1 VTDHCDL
8 CDLPADP
15 PVTDP
20 EVEGVFCCRGCLEV
34 TRSLGDVESP
44 EEVEERLGGDDTPVP
59 DDAEEAFV
67 RVDGMHC
74 ATCETYV
81 ESALAGT
88 EGVFTAEAS
97 YPSEAAKV
105 AYDPD
110 AVADPASLSVA
121 GYGVYDFDDDVPTDD
136 GTVGRLLV
144 GGFFGMLIMMW
155 YVLFLYPT
163 YYGFGPAFDI
173 IDLGSAAGQYVLWNV
188 LALTTVVLGYTG
200 RPILRGAL
208 VSLRAGQP
216 NMDLLVAL
224 AATTAYLYS
233 AIALTLGHV
242 ELYFDVSV
250 VIVVAVTLGGY
261 YERRTVRRAAD
272 ELGDMAAAR
281 VEEARRRTGRGT
293 EVVPVEE
300 LRPGDEVV
308 VPAGDR
314 LPTDGTVTEG
324 TAAVDRSLV
333 TGESVPERVG
343 PGDDVV
349 GGAVVE
355 DGRLVVAVGDAA
367 ESTLDRLVDTLWDVK
382 STRPGAQR
390 LADRL
395 AAVFV
400 PTVVVV
406 ATVAL
411 GWRLLAGADPVAAL
425 LTALTV
431 LVVSCP
437 CALGLATPL
446 AVASG
451 VRRALDRGIVVA
463 NGAVF
468 ERATGVDVVALDKTG
483 TLTTGEMRV
492 VDVVG
497 EEAGVD
503 RAAAVEASADHP
515 VARAVVQFAP
525 DAPDAVTDFETFPG
539 RGVGGVVDGRRVLV
553 GRPALFA
560 DRDVAVPDE
569 LAERASE
576 ARDAGRIPTFV
587 GWDGA
592 VRTVLVVGDEPRPEW
607 EATVAAL
614 GDIADRVVVVTG
626 DARSAAAPFAAHPAI
641 DEVFAD
647 VPPDAKTEVVQRLRA
662 EGTTVMV
669 GDGSNDAP
677 ALATAD
683 LGIALATGTE
693 LAVDAADAVVLD
705 GFATVPTVFELTRSV
720 KRRIREN
727 LGWAFLYNAVAIP
740 AAALGFL
747 NPLVAAVAMA
757 ASSLLVVTNSSRSL
771 GVDDAATAARTE
783 PLQEEPAATP
793 GAEAAADSV
802 ASATAPPTREP

>member
-1 VTDHCDL
+1 VTADCDL
-8 CDLPADP
+8 CGLPADP
-15 PVTDP
+15 PVSDSPVDGT
-20 EVEGVFCCRGCLEV
+20 FCCRGCLEV
-34 TRSLGDVESP
+34 SRSL
-44 EEVEERLGGDDTPVP
+44 DDAATVDDADDADRTPP
-59 DDAEEAFV
+59 DDADEAFV

-81 ESALAGT
+81 QGVLADAD
-88 EGVFTAEAS
+88 GVFDAEAS
-97 YPSEAAKV
+97 YPSGTAKV
-105 AYDPD
+105 TYDAASVD
-110 AVADPASLSVA
+110 DPAELAVP
-121 GYGVYDFDDDVPTDD
+121 GYRVREFDADADDD

-144 GGFFGMLIMMW
+144 GGFFGMLVMMW

-163 YYGFGPAFDI
+163 YYGLGPAVDI
-173 IDLGSAAGQYVLWNV
+173 IDLGGMAGRYVLWNV
-188 LALTTVVLGYTG
+188 LVLSTVVIAYTG
-200 RPILRGAL
+200 RPILRGAV

-224 AATTAYLYS
+224 AATTAYVYS
-233 AIALTLGHV
+233 VLALLAGHV

-250 VIVVAVTLGGY
+250 VIVLAVTLGGY
-261 YERRTVRRAAD
+261 YERRTVERAAD
-272 ELGDMAAAR
+272 ELGDLAAAR
-281 VEEARRRTGRGT
+281 VDEARRRTDAGT
-293 EVVPVEE
+293 ERVPVED

-314 LPTDGTVTEG
+314 LPTDGRVVEG

-333 TGESVPERVG
+333 TGESIPERVA

-349 GGAVVE
+349 GGSVVE
-355 DGRLVVAVGDAA
+355 DGRLVVAVGDDA
-367 ESTLDRLVDTLWDVK
+367 ESTLDRLVNTLWDVK

-400 PTVVVV
+400 PTVVAV
-406 ATVAL
+406 AAVAL
-411 GWRLLAGADPVAAL
+411 AWRLVVGADPVAAL

-446 AVASG
+446 AVAAG
-451 VRRALDRGIVVA
+451 VRRAMDRGVVVA
-463 NGAVF
+463 DGSVF
-468 ERATGVDVVALDKTG
+468 ERASEVDVVALDKTG

-492 VDVVG
+492 VDVAG
-497 EEAGVD
+497 AEAGVD
-503 RAAAVEASADHP
+503 LAAAVESGTDHP
-515 VARAVVQFAP
+515 VARAVVDHAP

-539 RGVGGVVDGRRVLV
+539 RGVAGIVDGRRVLV

-560 DRDVAVPDE
+560 DRGVEVTDE
-569 LAERASE
+569 FAAHASD

-592 VRTVLVVGDEPRPEW
+592 VRTVLTVGDDPRPDW
-607 EATVAAL
+607 EATVSAL
-614 GDIADRVVVVTG
+614 GDVADRVVVVTG

-641 DEVFAD
+641 TEVYAD
-647 VPPDAKTEVVQRLRA
+647 VPPDAKTEVIERLRA
-662 EGTTVMV
+662 EGTTAMV

-693 LAVDAADAVVLD
+693 LAVDAADAVVTD
-705 GFATVPTVFELTRSV
+705 GLGGVPTVFELTGAVR
-720 KRRIREN
+720 RRIREN
-727 LGWAFLYNAVAIP
+727 LAWAFCYNGLAIP
-740 AAALGFL
+740 AAALGLL

-757 ASSLLVVTNSSRSL
+757 ASSLLVVTNSARSL
-771 GVDDAATAARTE
+771 GLGDADADE
-783 PLQEEPAATP
+783 QSV
-793 GAEAAADSV
+793 GADRPVESV
-802 ASATAPPTREP
+802 AASAPPEP

>member
-1 VTDHCDL
+1 VTGSCDL
-8 CDLPADP
+8 CGLPADP
-15 PVTDP
+15 PVTDD
-20 EVEGVFCCRGCLEV
+20 EVDGSFCCRGCLEV
-34 TRSLGDVESP
+34 SRSLGDVESP
-44 EEVEERLGGDDTPVP
+44 EEAADRLAPDETSVP
-59 DDAEEAFV
+59 DGADEAFV

-81 ESALAGT
+81 ESVLGDVD
-88 EGVFTAEAS
+88 GVFVAEAS

-105 AYDPD
+105 SYDSEALSD
-110 AVADPASLSVA
+110 LSTLSVP
-121 GYGVYDFDDDVPTDD
+121 GYSVYDFDADVPTDD

-163 YYGFGPAFDI
+163 YYGLGPAVDV
-173 IDLGSAAGQYVLWNV
+173 IDLGGTAGQYLLWNTF
-188 LALTTVVLGYTG
+188 ALTTVVLGYTG
-200 RPILRGAL
+200 KPILRGAL

-224 AATTAYLYS
+224 AATTAYVYS
-233 AIALTLGHV
+233 AIALVLGHL

-250 VIVVAVTLGGY
+250 VIVLAVTLGGY
-261 YERRTVRRAAD
+261 YERRMVRRAAD
-272 ELGDMAAAR
+272 ELGDLAAAR
-281 VEEARRRTGRGT
+281 VEEARLLTDDGVET
-293 EVVPVEE
+293 VPVEQ
-300 LRPGDEVV
+300 LRPGDEVI

-314 LPTDGTVTEG
+314 LPTDGTVVDG

-333 TGESVPERVG
+333 TGESMPERVG

-406 ATVAL
+406 ATIAL
-411 GWRLLAGADPVAAL
+411 AWRLFVGASPVAAL

-446 AVASG
+446 AVATG

-463 NGAVF
+463 NGSVF
-468 ERATGVDVVALDKTG
+468 ESADDVDIVALDKTG
-483 TLTTGEMRV
+483 TLTTGQMRV
-492 VDVVG
+492 VDVAG
-497 EEAGVD
+497 DPAGVAL
-503 RAAAVEASADHP
+503 AAAVEASADHP
-515 VARAVVQFAP
+515 VARAVVDYADAAP
-525 DAPDAVTDFETFPG
+525 DAMTDFETFPG
-539 RGVGGVVDGRRVLV
+539 RGVGGTVDDRRVLV
-553 GRPALFA
+553 GRPALF
-560 DRDVAVPDE
+560 DDHDVAVPDDV
-569 LAERASE
+569 AARADD

-587 GWDGA
+587 GWDGE
-592 VRTVLVVGDEPRPEW
+592 VRTVLVVGDDPRPEW
-607 EATVAAL
+607 EATVTAL
-614 GDIADRVVVVTG
+614 GELADRVVVVTG

-662 EGTTVMV
+662 EGRTVMV

-677 ALATAD
+677 ALAAAD

-693 LAVDAADAVVLD
+693 LAVDAADAVVID
-705 GFATVPTVFELTRSV
+705 GFAAVPTVFDLTRSV
-720 KRRIREN
+720 RRRIREN

-757 ASSLLVVTNSSRSL
+757 ASSFLVVTNSVRSL
-771 GVDDAATAARTE
+771 GVEGAPDSTTVGDDAATSTGD
-783 PLQEEPAATP
+783 
-793 GAEAAADSV
+793 GAPDAV
-802 ASATAPPTREP
+802 ASSPASPPES